1 MSSRRMSGDVGDEM
15 TQETTA
21 RPVTVRCPFCERL
34 NRVDLARVAAGPKC
48 GPCGRPLLLD
58 RPVKTTEA
66 DFDETIRSASV
77 PVLVDCYADWCGP
90 CRMMAPA
97 LDELARE
104 RTGHLLVLKL
114 DTDRNQALS
123 MRLGIRGIPTLIVY
137 RGGGEVGRHVG
148 IAQLAQLRTLVGL
161 G

>member
-1 MSSRRMSGDVGDEM
+1 M
-15 TQETTA
+15 TERAAA
-21 RPVTVRCPFCERL
+21 RPVTIRCPFCERL
-34 NRVDLARVAAGPKC
+34 NRVDLARATAGPKC

-58 RPVKTTEA
+58 RPVKATEA
-66 DFDETIRSASV
+66 DFDETIRTASV

-97 LDELARE
+97 LDDLARE
-104 RTGHLLVLKL
+104 HLGELLVLKL

-123 MRLGIRGIPTLIVY
+123 MRLGIRGIPTLIVF
-137 RGGGEVGRHVG
+137 RDGREVGRHVG
-148 IAQLAQLRTLVGL
+148 VAQLTQLRTLVGL